1 MSIKEFE
8 NELEQKRCDIIL
20 DVIGY
25 KIHKAFEISSI
36 PAMLVEFEL
45 IITEYNT
52 ETAYVKSNLL
62 WLIDER
68 INKINIENMPYLT
81 DIDNSLIDAFVNK
94 YYEDF

>member
-1 MSIKEFE
+1 MSIKDFE

-45 IITEYNT
+45 IIVEYKN
-52 ETAYVKSNLL
+52 ETAYIRSNLL
-62 WLIDER
+62 WLIETK
-68 INKINIENMPYLT
+68 INKINIQNIPYLT

-94 YYEDF
+94 YYED

>member
-1 MSIKEFE
+1 MSIKQFE

-52 ETAYVKSNLL
+52 ETEYVRGNLL
-62 WLIDER
+62 WLIETK
-68 INKINIENMPYLT
+68 INKINIQNIPYLT
-81 DIDNSLIDAFVNK
+81 EIDNSLIDAFVNK
-94 YYEDF
+94 YYED

>member
-1 MSIKEFE
+1 MSIKQFE

-45 IITEYNT
+45 IITEYKNET
-52 ETAYVKSNLL
+52 EYVRGNLL
-62 WLIDER
+62 WLIETK
-68 INKINIENMPYLT
+68 INKINIQNIPYLT
-81 DIDNSLIDAFVNK
+81 EIDNSLIDAFVNK
-94 YYEDF
+94 YYED

>member
-1 MSIKEFE
+1 MSIKDFE

-25 KIHKAFEISSI
+25 KIQKAFEISSI

-45 IITEYNT
+45 IITEYKNET
-52 ETAYVKSNLL
+52 EYVRGNLL
-62 WLIDER
+62 WLIYDK
-68 INKINIENMPYLT
+68 INKINIQNMPYLT

-94 YYEDF
+94 YYED

>member
-1 MSIKEFE
+1 MSIKDFE

-25 KIHKAFEISSI
+25 KIQKAFEISSI

-45 IITEYNT
+45 IINEYNT

-94 YYEDF
+94 YYED